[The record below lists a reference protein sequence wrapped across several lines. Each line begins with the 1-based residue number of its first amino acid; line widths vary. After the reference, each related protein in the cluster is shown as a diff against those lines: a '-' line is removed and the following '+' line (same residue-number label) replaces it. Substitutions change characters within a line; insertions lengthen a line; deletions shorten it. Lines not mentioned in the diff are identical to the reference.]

1 MERTIC
7 IFNERRSGDLICTD
21 FVYET
26 GDVQAK
32 ISSRDGFV
40 LGIVERGRGTLF
52 AEKRELSIR
61 EEEAFFI
68 PRNLPY
74 RLKFDGD
81 LAYYYVVFYGRR
93 ASELLLRIG
102 ASEASVYSVDS
113 AREEILPFCRDCIR
127 RAKNGNRDILGE
139 AVLLYIIAHLG
150 DDKAPTEE
158 LLSKMIEITNEEYKS
173 VHFSLATL
181 AERLSYSAKYLS
193 LYFKKKKGMCYTQ
206 YLRALRLDHA
216 TFLME
221 QGIASVKS
229 IALLSGFADSLYF
242 SKLFKAERGVSP
254 KDYIAKVTAK
264 SS

>member
-1 MERTIC
+1 MESTIC

-40 LGIVERGRGTLF
+40 LGIVERGQGTLF
-52 AEKRELSIR
+52 AENRKLPLGEGD
-61 EEEAFFI
+61 AFFI

-81 LAYYYVVFYGRR
+81 LAYYYVVFCGRR
-93 ASELLLRIG
+93 ASELLSRIG
-102 ASEASVYSVDS
+102 ASDAAVYPIDT
-113 AREEILPFCRDCIR
+113 AHEGILPFCRDCIR
-127 RAKNGNRDILGE
+127 RAKDGNRDILGE

-150 DDKAPTEE
+150 DDKEPTEE

-173 VHFSLATL
+173 LRFSLATL

-206 YLRALRLDHA
+206 YLKALRLDHA

-242 SKLFKAERGVSP
+242 SKLFKAERGISP
-254 KDYIAKVTAK
+254 KEYIASITAK
-264 SS
+264 K